1 MKKTITLICFAFMAV
16 CLTNA
21 QEMVRSIKTNDWELI
36 LKKDMT
42 YFIEPF
48 GDKVTVKDYDYLQF
62 ITLPETLIFTSK
74 EPQEPEGVLINGVRW
89 ATRNLASHGKFV
101 EKPEDY
107 GALFQWGRKG
117 DGHEQRTSP
126 NYPTNNYS
134 EENGVVSGAGLDANG
149 QIVSTHAAYGKFI
162 KQDETPYDWRSPQIN
177 TLWNSGNETTPVKT
191 ANDPCPAG
199 WRLPTQAELQS
210 LINAGSKW
218 GESNGVSGRYFG
230 TVPNQIFL
238 PAAGGRD
245 HATGGVLHSGEYGF
259 YWSSAVTGIYARYL
273 GFYDGI
279 VRVYGGNRAIG
290 FSVRCVSDQ

>member
-16 CLTNA
+16 CITNA
-21 QEMVRSIKTNDWELI
+21 QEIIRSIKTNDWELI
-36 LKKDMT
+36 LNKDMT

-48 GDKVTVKDYDYLQF
+48 GDKVSVRDYDYLHF
-62 ITLPETLIFTSK
+62 LTLPETLVFNSK
-74 EPQEPEGVLINGVRW
+74 ELEGVLINGVRW

-134 EENGVVSGAGLDANG
+134 YENGAVSGAGLDANG
-149 QIVSTHAAYGKFI
+149 QIVSTHSAYGKFI
-162 KQDETPYDWRSPQIN
+162 KQDVSPYDWRSPQKN
-177 TLWNSGNETTPVKT
+177 DLWNKGTETTPIKT
-191 ANDPCPAG
+191 PNDPCPAG
-199 WRLPTQAELQS
+199 WRVPTEKELKS

-218 GESNGVSGRYFG
+218 GESSGVSGRYFG
-230 TVPNQIFL
+230 TAPNQVFL
-238 PAAGGRD
+238 PAAGDRINF
-245 HATGGVLHSGEYGF
+245 TGVVLFSGENGY
-259 YWSSAVTGIYARYL
+259 YWGSAVSGLYARVL
-273 GFYDGI
+273 VFYSGN
-279 VRVYGGNRAIG
+279 VGVYDDYRAVG